1 MPYARTSLSSMMI
14 PNQNSVVFYCKTIL
28 WPCLSRT
35 VCSHVCSRTSSCFGA
50 YYRSLSPENLATL
63 SRRFVLQSFL
73 FGHVVWN
80 IPFPTRF
87 ESQANMMVGTSP
99 KNYDIGSSEVDAPS
113 WKHYYCSILIKP
125 FGHSPW
131 GFRMTYSRSCSLWIS
146 CSRSPTFT
154 WWPCWCFLSMT
165 MEAGTSRRTL
175 EAEC

>member
-1 MPYARTSLSSMMI
+1 MMVPY
-14 PNQNSVVFYCKTIL
+14 QNSVVFRCKTTM
-28 WPCLSRT
+28 WSCLSWT
-35 VCSHVCSRTSSCFGA
+35 TCSHVCSRTNSCFGA
-50 YYRSLSPENLATL
+50 YYRSSFPENLATS
-63 SRRFVLQSFL
+63 SRRFVLQTFFSR
-73 FGHVVWN
+73 HVVW
-80 IPFPTRF
+80 IILLPTRSEF
-87 ESQANMMVGTSP
+87 QADMMVGTSS

-131 GFRMTYSRSCSLWIS
+131 GFRMTYSRSFSLWIL

-165 MEAGTSRRTL
+165 VEARTSRRTL